1 MSFEVFAVLLVVG
14 YCSTIRLVPLW
25 GRKQWTLQRK
35 SIVVG
40 KFLITKSVTGHEKNK
55 EKSVVGHID
64 ENYQFM
70 TNNTADWKRPT
81 TVALHIGWNQNPPE
95 RIIVWNCRWWLL
107 LKMRAKN
114 EHKKIKKF
122 DFNYHSS
129 YQNLNTFYNS
139 KWNSKTLFTL
149 QIFRKLVNSTLTWQR
164 FKFTSYFSVFC
175 NSSENSS
182 IHSWQHFNFT
192 SYFSESK

>member
-1 MSFEVFAVLLVVG
+1 MSFEVFAVVFVVG

-81 TVALHIGWNQNPPE
+81 TVAAYRVESEPPE
-95 RIIVWNCRWWLL
+95 WIIVWNCRWWLL

-122 DFNYHSS
+122 DLNYHSS
-129 YQNLNTFYNS
+129 YQNLNTFAGLNAS
-139 KWNSKTLFTL
+139 KIRRFHRK
-149 QIFRKLVNSTLTWQR
+149 QKFRNVFLRNDPCKLCMECHT
-164 FKFTSYFSVFC
+164 KFC
-175 NSSENSS
+175 
-182 IHSWQHFNFT
+182 
-192 SYFSESK
+192 